1 MYSLIKKCF
10 VTVNLFVLMFAVSVV
25 SGHEVE
31 LDSKAKKFSYT
42 IGINAAASLIRDLEQ
57 IGVEV
62 DAEALAAGVLDLIS
76 QSELQLSDEEMQTV
90 LQEYQQELEKEQEA
104 MLEQSRQM
112 AEEFVSNFSELEGVQ
127 KTDSGI
133 LYRIVEE
140 GAGDKP
146 KAEDTVVVHYRGS
159 LVNGTVFDSSYE
171 REQPATFSLQGIIPG
186 WQEILQLMPTGST
199 WEVVIPPELAYGE
212 RGAPPA
218 IPPMATLVFTI
229 ELIEIQ

>member
-1 MYSLIKKCF
+1 MQPA
-10 VTVNLFVLMFAVSVV
+10 N
-25 SGHEVE
+25 
-31 LDSKAKKFSYT
+31 
-42 IGINAAASLIRDLEQ
+42 LIRDLEQ

-62 DAEALAAGVLDLIS
+62 DAEALAAGVLDLVS

-104 MLEQSRQM
+104 MQEQSRQM
-112 AEEFVSNFSELEGVQ
+112 TEEFVSNFSELEGVQ

-171 REQPATFSLQGIIPG
+171 REQPATFSLQGIIIG
-186 WQEILQLMPTGST
+186 LARDSS
-199 WEVVIPPELAYGE
+199 VNAYGVDL
-212 RGAPPA
+212 GSCDPA
-218 IPPMATLVFTI
+218 GTGLRRARCTAGDTANVNSGIYNRTH
-229 ELIEIQ
+229 